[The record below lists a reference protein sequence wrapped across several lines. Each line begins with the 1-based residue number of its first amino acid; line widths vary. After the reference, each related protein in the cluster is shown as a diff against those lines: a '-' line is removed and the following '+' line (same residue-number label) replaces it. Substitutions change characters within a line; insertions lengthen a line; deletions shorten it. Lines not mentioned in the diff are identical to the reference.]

1 MASFPLVST
10 QFKGG
15 CITKMF
21 FLIVILFQCI
31 IMLLLPIHCCS
42 WEAYPIVPS
51 LLSPSIRHI
60 PSAFVSAGR
69 VLLLILPPAIFL
81 ADVSPKQKSHWKFL
95 QPPQSVKEI
104 RPSSAAVL
112 QRRQRKTKK
121 NEWER
126 LKPREQITMRSGKEK
141 QYKLAKTLGGPAMPL
156 TDVQKTFP
164 RV

>member
-1 MASFPLVST
+1 
-10 QFKGG
+10 
-15 CITKMF
+15 MF
-21 FLIVILFQCI
+21 FLILILFQYI
-31 IMLLLPIHCCS
+31 IVLLLPVPCCS

-51 LLSPSIRHI
+51 LLSPNIRHI
-60 PSAFVSAGR
+60 PSVFVGVGR
-69 VLLLILPPAIFL
+69 VLLLILSRAIFL
-81 ADVSPKQKSHWKFL
+81 ADFSPKQKSQWKFL

-104 RPSSAAVL
+104 RPSSAALL

-126 LKPREQITMRSGKEK
+126 LKPPERITMRSGREK
-141 QYKLAKTLGGPAMPL
+141 QYKPAKTSGGPAMPL